1 MIILCIQ
8 MNMLLSNKCKVK
20 LQCGKTKLVIHKY
33 SFPTKDTL
41 LLIGKV
47 VLCGS
52 LWIMRQGCK
61 EPLVTF
67 TVR

>member
-33 SFPTKDTL
+33 SFKNKGHVTVDRQSCF
-41 LLIGKV
+41 V
-47 VLCGS
+47 WQS
-52 LWIMRQGCK
+52 LDHASG
-61 EPLVTF
+61 V
-67 TVR
+67 